1 MVFPVVMY
9 RCESW
14 TIKEAERWRMD
25 AFELWCWRRL
35 LRVPCTVKKS
45 NQSILKEINPDY
57 SLEGLMLKLKLQY
70 FGHLIRRVSSL
81 EKTLMLGK
89 WKWSRSVVSDSATP
103 WTPARLLHPWQDS
116 HGIHRFSR
124 QEYCSGLQFPS
135 PGDLPNTG
143 IEPGS
148 PTLQA
153 DSLPS
158 ESPGAP
164 DAGKDWRQKEKEM
177 TGWDGWMVSPT
188 QWTWVW
194 ANSGRQWRTG
204 KLECRSP
211 WVRKE
216 SDISERLNNRWRNA
230 GPYVSG
236 DVSKMLG
243 AWKGLKYSSA
253 IQWINGGTCLQY
265 NYFFFFF

>member
-1 MVFPVVMY
+1 MY

-14 TIKEAERWRMD
+14 TIKKAERWRMD

-35 LRVPCTVKKS
+35 LRVPCTIKKS

-124 QEYCSGLQFPS
+124 QEYCSGLPFPS

-143 IEPGS
+143 MEPGC

-177 TGWDGWMVSPT
+177 TEDEMVGWYHRLNGHEFEQTPGDSEE
-188 QWTWVW
+188 Q
-194 ANSGRQWRTG
+194 GR
-204 KLECRSP
+204 LACRSP
-211 WVRKE
+211 WGLRVRHQWATEQQQLEKLWPTCIRRCE
-216 SDISERLNNRWRNA
+216 QNA
-230 GPYVSG
+230 GS
-236 DVSKMLG
+236 LER
-243 AWKGLKYSSA
+243 A
-253 IQWINGGTCLQY
+253 
-265 NYFFFFF
+265 